1 MKTNLLTTTSLL
13 LGLAL
18 FAGHARAD
26 HRLWRELD
34 DAAFDALTHA
44 RDVRWEIHDHFTQ
57 SRDYDELLED
67 AIALT
72 RALRNVQDA
81 VDEERDPRAIRRL
94 VDNVHSVIVHLEE
107 HARDSEYFRTVP
119 GSLYLGRSGYG
130 YRPVSR
136 HAGYVHVQ
144 ALIRHLR
151 LVDDAVHVLEEQL
164 DLMAGGRHQHGTPGL
179 PGNPSPRPYYDGPS
193 VPAPHSAATSAS
205 HPRVRTRPGD
215 GWLQIVLD

>member
-1 MKTNLLTTTSLL
+1 MKTKLLTTASLL
-13 LGLAL
+13 LALA
-18 FAGHARAD
+18 ATSGEARAD
-26 HRLWRELD
+26 HRLWRDLD

-44 RDVRWEIHDHFTQ
+44 REARWEIHDHFTQ

-72 RALRNVQDA
+72 RALRDVQDA
-81 VDEERDPRAIRRL
+81 IDEERDPRVVRRL
-94 VDNVHSVIVHLEE
+94 VDNVHSVIVHLED
-107 HARDSEYFRTVP
+107 HARGSEYYRTVP
-119 GSLYLGRSGYG
+119 GSFSLGRSGYG

-164 DLMAGGRHQHGTPGL
+164 DLMAGDRHHETPGL
-179 PGNPSPRPYYDGPS
+179 PGNPTPRPYYDGPS